1 MTAVLKALNPV
12 EHTRQRLK
20 TAVALNPFEEGML
33 RTSRNDGSETMNA
46 LLASATEAYHRVG
59 FPSRRQ
65 EAWKYVNLSALAAQ
79 SLPYLLPSH
88 FHSNA
93 IEFTS
98 VWPKEWPTVVALNGR
113 VMNSPLPDGVTLLS
127 ATKSSPETLSLAGLS
142 HEALANNDDTFSL
155 LNACGVL
162 QGHVAGPV
170 WVVPKESVAN
180 GGLPSVWDWST
191 LSNEEA
197 GQCAMR
203 GTVVVEESAKAT
215 LVVDLTSMGFSPLSL
230 SNIHLNFS
238 VESHAELDV
247 VVIQDSQTTGHVSLV
262 TVATQLSAHAR
273 CTLTT
278 LSLGQGLARLNLDT
292 HLNAEGSEF
301 NHQGLVIQHQA
312 AQAFTHSVVNHV
324 VGNTT
329 SHQWVKAILNDQA
342 KHDFDGTIVVA
353 SMATGASANQLNNN
367 LLLSGHARALARP
380 QLRID
385 TDDVQCSHGAT
396 VGQLSDDQLFYLLSR
411 GLPDSVSRCL
421 LTYGFAQAAL
431 DEIRHP
437 EVKAMLTQR
446 VLAALGQSES
456 PVENCLMDCTQC
468 HSHAH
473 EPVLT
478 SANR

>member
-1 MTAVLKALNPV
+1 VTTSKVLNPV

-20 TAVALNPFEEGML
+20 TAPELNAFEVDVL
-33 RTSRNDGSETMNA
+33 RASRGNESEMVNA

-59 FPSRRQ
+59 FPNRRQ

-79 SLPYLLPSH
+79 PLPYLLPSH

-98 VWPKEWPTVVALNGR
+98 VWPKEWPTVVSLNGR
-113 VMNSPLPDGVTLLS
+113 VMNSPLPEGVTLLS
-127 ATKSSPETLSLAGLS
+127 ATKSSPETLALAGLS
-142 HEALANNDDTFSL
+142 QESLAKNDDAFSV
-155 LNACGVL
+155 LNAFGVL

-170 WVVPKESVAN
+170 WIVSKDSI
-180 GGLPSVWDWST
+180 PSTPCVWDWST

-203 GTVVVEESAKAT
+203 GTVVVQENAKAT
-215 LVVDLTSMGFSPLSL
+215 VVVDLTSMGFSPLSL
-230 SNIHLNFS
+230 SNIHLNLI
-238 VESHAELDV
+238 VENHAELDV
-247 VVIQDSQTTGHVSLV
+247 VVIQDSQTTGHISLV

-278 LSLGQGLARLNLDT
+278 LSLGKGTARLNLDT

-301 NHQGLVIQHQA
+301 SHQGLVIQHQA
-312 AQAFTHSVVNHV
+312 AQAFTHSVVNHA

-329 SHQWVKAILNDQA
+329 SHQWVKAILDDQA

-353 SMATGASANQLNNN
+353 PMASGSSANQLNNN

-396 VGQLSDDQLFYLLSR
+396 VGQLSDDELFYLLSR
-411 GLPDSVSRCL
+411 GIPENLSRCL

-431 DEIRHP
+431 DEIKHP
-437 EVKAMLTQR
+437 EVKALLTQR
-446 VLAALGQSES
+446 VLGALGQSES
-456 PVENCLMDCTQC
+456 PVDSCMMDCQQC
-468 HSHAH
+468 HAHAH